1 MDSADVSVLP
11 GPVASAGVDTSV
23 SAGGSIVLQGN
34 GGGFYSWSPSVG
46 LDDANSSNPTATPP
60 YTLTYT
66 LTVTGINGC
75 SDTDAVTVTFVKD
88 FNVIISN
95 VITLNGD
102 GYNDVW
108 NIQNI
113 EYYPEN
119 KVSVYNRNG
128 MLVFEQEGY
137 NNSWNGT
144 FNNLQLP
151 DGTYYYVLQFTEGGE
166 NVKGAV
172 TIISEKQ

>member
-1 MDSADVSVLP
+1 
-11 GPVASAGVDTSV
+11 
-23 SAGGSIVLQGN
+23 
-34 GGGFYSWSPSVG
+34 
-46 LDDANSSNPTATPP
+46 
-60 YTLTYT
+60 
-66 LTVTGINGC
+66 LTVTGFNGC
-75 SDTDAVTVTFVKD
+75 SDTDAVKVTVVKD

-151 DGTYYYVLQFTEGGE
+151 DGTYYYVLQFTDGGE

>member
-1 MDSADVSVLP
+1 MDSATVTVLP
-11 GPVASAGVDTSV
+11 GPVASAGADDTV

-34 GGGFYSWSPSVG
+34 GGSFYSWSPSVG

-60 YTLTYT
+60 YSVTYT
-66 LTVTGINGC
+66 LTVTGFNGC
-75 SDTDAVTVTFVKD
+75 TDTDAVAITVVKD
-88 FNVIISN
+88 YNVIISN
-95 VITLNGD
+95 IITLNGD

-151 DGTYYYVLQFTEGGE
+151 DGTYYYVLQFTDGGE

-172 TIISEKQ
+172 TIISEKK